1 MAVVKSRRSPPSSRG
16 LGRSPFKAK
25 TGVRISL
32 GAHKI
37 AVKAVFFKTGVPA
50 RGMVFESPWGREEG
64 VFFRLVFHYFLEV
77 RVDVR

>member
-32 GAHKI
+32 GAHKT

-50 RGMVFESPWGREEG
+50 GGMIFESAWGHIEPLSRR
-64 VFFRLVFHYFLEV
+64 FCY
-77 RVDVR
+77 